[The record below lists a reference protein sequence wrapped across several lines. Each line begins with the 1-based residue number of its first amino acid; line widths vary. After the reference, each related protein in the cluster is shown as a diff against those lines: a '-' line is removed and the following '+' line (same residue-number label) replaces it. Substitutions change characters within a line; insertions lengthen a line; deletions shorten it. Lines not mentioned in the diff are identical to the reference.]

1 MLFRLPLILLCLA
14 MLASTM
20 AAAATAQLNQLEQR
34 LSKEPAQ
41 VNQELTSLLTRLELR
56 PERHRALLLKA
67 RSERELKRNDAA
79 LATLEQLLADE
90 PQAHD
95 QAHALLLKAK
105 LTGTQLHQRGAALAL
120 LDEALAVAHKAPAVD
135 PALERELL
143 ETKGKA
149 LLHLGQTQN
158 ALHHFVEAQKR
169 LRAGQQPELHAWN
182 LIYQAQAQSTLA
194 RYDQA
199 EDLYLQALAKVER
212 NQFPN
217 LDAEIYARLAT
228 LVKEQGSYDKA
239 LQYADKALELYT
251 SLNDTFNIMR
261 TFNRI
266 GAIHADQGDYE
277 NALVHYLNALDISP
291 DGTFDP
297 AMRSVLL
304 YNIGEAYV
312 QLGQHRQAK
321 PYLQQ
326 ALTAFE
332 QSEQPAFFP
341 PVLLQLA
348 TVAEAEERTAEA
360 VTLTL
365 RARDVAE
372 QASPLEQRLEVYD
385 ALAARLAANNR
396 FEEAWQAQ
404 LKARQLAAE
413 RQFKTTP
420 AVTDNSGMLEREQL
434 LKQLD
439 THRAALSQQR
449 QQQQYH
455 ELTLQLLALFCLC
468 VLWLLYYRWRRD
480 WRLRRILINHR
491 RAAERH
497 PATGLANLQAAE
509 SYLTAQLAQL
519 QQRYERW
526 YGEERGLIPRD
537 TLRCALITLPSLE
550 LWNHGDGLLAGT
562 RRHREFCQ
570 TLAQQAGGT
579 GWRLFSLRD
588 GLLLAC
594 AKRQRSNQQQLDSDA
609 SQLVE
614 LSRAID
620 GSQLCALALSDFPF
634 TPRVSRAVD
643 GERLLQV
650 LQAGLSG
657 ARQLMLSHDQPAWLT
672 LQPLDTLPA
681 TLLAADTADG
691 TLLAIRNGM
700 IRISASHER
709 HLIRWPS
716 SFETMAPV
724 MGESVASRY
733 TESSLGP
740 Y

>member
-1 MLFRLPLILLCLA
+1 MLSRLLPFVLCLA
-14 MLASTM
+14 LSGVAV
-20 AAAATAQLNQLEQR
+20 ATPAQLNQLEQR
-34 LSKEPAQ
+34 LSREPAQ
-41 VNQELTSLLTRLELR
+41 VVDQLDKLLPQLELR

-67 RSERELKRNDAA
+67 RGERELKRAEAA
-79 LATLEQLLADE
+79 LATIEQLLADE
-90 PQAHD
+90 PQPHD
-95 QAHALLLKAK
+95 QARALLLKAK
-105 LTGTQLHQRGAALAL
+105 LTGTRLHQRGAALVL
-120 LDEALAVAHKAPAVD
+120 LDEALAVAQRAPAVD

-158 ALHHFVEAQKR
+158 ALQHFVEAQKR
-169 LRAGQQPELHAWN
+169 LQAGHQPELHAWN

-228 LVKEQGSYDKA
+228 LVKERGSYDKA

-251 SLNDTFNIMR
+251 RLNDTFNIMR

-266 GAIHADQGDYE
+266 GAIHAEQGDYE
-277 NALVHYLNALDISP
+277 NALVHYLNALDINP
-291 DGTFDP
+291 EGTLDP
-297 AMRSVLL
+297 AMGSVLL

-321 PYLQQ
+321 PYLEQ

-332 QSEQPAFFP
+332 QSEQPAYFP

-348 TVAEAEERTAEA
+348 AIAEAEEHAAEA
-360 VTLTL
+360 VALTL
-365 RARDVAE
+365 RARDVAD

-404 LKARQLAAE
+404 LKARQLAVE
-413 RQFKTTP
+413 RQFKPAP
-420 AVTDNSGMLEREQL
+420 AVVDNSALIEREQL

-439 THRAALSQQR
+439 MQRATLSEQR
-449 QQQQYH
+449 EQQQYH

-480 WRLRRILINHR
+480 WRLRRTLINHR
-491 RAAERH
+491 RAAQRH
-497 PATGLANLQAAE
+497 PATGLANLEAAE
-509 SYLTAQLAQL
+509 HYLNEYLALL

-537 TLRCALITLPSLE
+537 TLRCALITLPALAQWHHS
-550 LWNHGDGLLAGT
+550 DGLLANT
-562 RRHREFCQ
+562 KRDRAFCQ
-570 TLAQQAGGT
+570 ALGHKATTA
-579 GWRLFSLRD
+579 GWRLFSLCD
-588 GLLLAC
+588 GLILAC
-594 AKRQRSNQQQLDSDA
+594 AKRQRNHQQQLDNDA
-609 SQLVE
+609 RHLVE
-614 LSRAID
+614 LIRTID
-620 GSQLCALALSDFPF
+620 GSQVFALALSDFPF

-650 LQAGLSG
+650 LHVGLSG
-657 ARQLMLSHDQPAWLT
+657 ARQLMQGHQQPAWLT

-716 SFETMAPV
+716 SCETMAPV

-733 TESSLGP
+733 TEPSLGP